1 MLFMNIERKYY
12 SQADDGSQGGG
23 GRAPE
28 ITPEIQA
35 IIDKAVNDQV
45 SGLKAKRDEL
55 LGKLKEQGDNLKR
68 FEGIDPD
75 TVKGML
81 KRFENDEEAKLIA
94 DGKID
99 EVINKRTERLRGD
112 VDNQLK

>member
-1 MLFMNIERKYY
+1 
-12 SQADDGSQGGG
+12 
-23 GRAPE
+23 PE

-35 IIDKAVNDQV
+35 IIDQQV
-45 SGLKAKRDEL
+45 SGLKAKNSEL

-99 EVINKRTERLRGD
+99 EVLNKRTERLRGD
-112 VDNQLK
+112 FDKKLKEASSKAEKAEAFA